1 LPHVVTSLCSAYKEG
16 QVSGPLCSDLCEQNN
31 IRLGKCLSSVIEKK
45 VYDGAWQGREVIFKV
60 NERWFMEF
68 KELQKK
74 TDNDLMSSFQNDVLF
89 WVETMFGNCSQC
101 STLAEKLTSYAD
113 SNHNEIITASE
124 ARTFVTLMYQQEAF
138 MLMALNES
146 KHSLD
151 FYGYCGGL
159 YVTEKLPLIASSVFG
174 EKWEFS
180 EFSIL
185 PDLFEPVEE
194 MLRNFGKK
202 ILDGPCSIPYVY
214 SILNEALTL
223 TKNLIFSTFSQEYIP
238 SQREKF
244 DFLYSLLDST
254 LSVSSNPYGLVQS
267 CDIHLGNFGITN
279 GSVVKFIDLD
289 FMYPSV
295 FLRTLLEQK
304 QCASD
309 EDCWVGTMEDCHS
322 SCDITTNTCSSM
334 VHKQDLVN
342 ICETH
347 ILFVFRRSSI
357 LSELTG
363 NSTTGLRKALGKLV
377 MFCQTLSVAY
387 SAEQLR
393 HDILT
398 VKEKL
403 RIVEHNFSKMSW
415 DKTLHV

>member
-1 LPHVVTSLCSAYKEG
+1 MLLFQCSSYKEG

-31 IRLGKCLSSVIEKK
+31 IHLGKCLTSVTEKK
-45 VYDGAWQGREVIFKV
+45 VYDGVWRGREVILKA
-60 NERWFMEF
+60 NEEWFMAF

-74 TDNDLMSSFQNDVLF
+74 TDNDLTSSFQDDVVY
-89 WVETMFGNCSQC
+89 WVETLFGNCSQC
-101 STLAEKLTSYAD
+101 STLVEKLTSYAD

-124 ARTFVTLMYQQEAF
+124 ARSFVSLMYQEESF
-138 MLMALNES
+138 MLMVLNES

-159 YVTEKLPLIASSVFG
+159 YLTEKVPLIAASVFG

-180 EFSIL
+180 DFSIL
-185 PDLFEPVEE
+185 PDTFEPVEE
-194 MLRNFGKK
+194 VSRNFAKK
-202 ILDGPCSIPYVY
+202 ILEAAFSIPYVY

-223 TKNLIFSTFSQEYIP
+223 TKNVIFRTFFEKHIP
-238 SQREKF
+238 SQKEKF
-244 DFLYSLLDST
+244 DFLYSLLDAT
-254 LSVSSNPYGLVQS
+254 LSLSSNPYGLVQS
-267 CDIHLGNFGITN
+267 CDMHLGNFGITN
-279 GSVVKFIDLD
+279 DSVVKFIDLD
-289 FMYPSV
+289 FTYPSV

-309 EDCWVGTMEDCHS
+309 EDCWVGTMDDCHS
-322 SCDITTNTCSSM
+322 SCDITTNLCRSV

-347 ILFVFRRSSI
+347 IPFVFRRSSI
-357 LSELTG
+357 LFERTG

-377 MFCQTLSVAY
+377 MFCQTLSVVY
-387 SAEQLR
+387 SAEQLT

-403 RIVEHNFSKMSW
+403 RIVEHNFSKMSV
-415 DKTLHV
+415 DETLHV

>member
-1 LPHVVTSLCSAYKEG
+1 MWAVLLLFQCSAYKEG

-31 IRLGKCLSSVIEKK
+31 IHLGKCLSSVTEKK
-45 VYDGAWQGREVIFKV
+45 VYDGAWQGREVILKV

-68 KELQKK
+68 QELHKK
-74 TDNDLMSSFQNDVLF
+74 TDSDLTSSFQNDVVF
-89 WVETMFGNCSQC
+89 WVETMFGSCSQC
-101 STLAEKLTSYAD
+101 STLVEKLISYAD
-113 SNHNEIITASE
+113 SNHDEIVTASE
-124 ARTFVTLMYQQEAF
+124 ARTFVTLMYQEESF

-159 YVTEKLPLIASSVFG
+159 YLTEKVPLIASSVYG
-174 EKWEFS
+174 EKWELS
-180 EFSIL
+180 DVSIL
-185 PDLFEPVEE
+185 PDVFEPVEE
-194 MLRNFGKK
+194 ISRNFGKK
-202 ILDGPCSIPYVY
+202 ILEAAFSIPYVY

-223 TKNLIFSTFSQEYIP
+223 TKSLIFSTFSQEHIP

-244 DFLYSLLDST
+244 DFLYSLLDAT
-254 LSVSSNPYGLVQS
+254 LSLSSNPYGLVQS

-279 GSVVKFIDLD
+279 DSVVKFIDLD
-289 FMYPSV
+289 FTYPFV
-295 FLRTLLEQK
+295 FLRTLLKQK

-309 EDCWVGTMEDCHS
+309 EDCWVGAMEDCHS
-322 SCDITTNTCSSM
+322 SCDLNTNTCTSV

-347 ILFVFRRSSI
+347 IPFVFRRSSFI
-357 LSELTG
+357 SELTG
-363 NSTTGLRKALGKLV
+363 NSTTGLRKALGQLV
-377 MFCQTLSVAY
+377 VFCQTLSVAY

-403 RIVEHNFSKMSW
+403 RIVERNFSKMS
-415 DKTLHV
+415 

>member
-1 LPHVVTSLCSAYKEG
+1 M
-16 QVSGPLCSDLCEQNN
+16 SGPLCSDLCEQNN

-45 VYDGAWQGREVIFKV
+45 VYDGAWQGREIILKT

-101 STLAEKLTSYAD
+101 STLEEKLTSYAD
-113 SNHNEIITASE
+113 SNHNGIITASE
-124 ARTFVTLMYQQEAF
+124 ARTFVSLMYQQEAF

-159 YVTEKLPLIASSVFG
+159 YVIEKVPLIASSVFG
-174 EKWEFS
+174 EKWELS
-180 EFSIL
+180 EVSIL

-194 MLRNFGKK
+194 MSRIWGKK
-202 ILDGPCSIPYVY
+202 ILECAFSIPHVY

-223 TKNLIFSTFSQEYIP
+223 TKNLIFSIFFQEYIP
-238 SQREKF
+238 SQKKKF
-244 DFLYSLLDST
+244 DFLYSLLDAT
-254 LSVSSNPYGLVQS
+254 LSLSSNPYGLLQS
-267 CDIHLGNFGITN
+267 CDMHLGNFGITN
-279 GSVVKFIDLD
+279 DSVVKFIDLD
-289 FMYPSV
+289 FTYPAV

-347 ILFVFRRSSI
+347 IPFVFRRSSI

-363 NSTTGLRKALGKLV
+363 NSSTALRKALAKLA
-377 MFCQTLSVAY
+377 MFCRALSVAY

-403 RIVEHNFSKMSW
+403 RTVEHNFSKMSL

>member
-1 LPHVVTSLCSAYKEG
+1 MLLFQCSAYKEG
-16 QVSGPLCSDLCEQNN
+16 QVSGPLCPDLCEHNS
-31 IRLGKCLSSVIEKK
+31 IHLGKCLSSVTEKK
-45 VYDGAWQGREVIFKV
+45 VYDGTWQGREVILKA
-60 NERWFMEF
+60 NERWFMAF

-74 TDNDLMSSFQNDVLF
+74 TDNDVMSSFQNDVLF

-101 STLAEKLTSYAD
+101 STLVEKLTSYAD
-113 SNHNEIITASE
+113 GNHNEIITASE
-124 ARTFVTLMYQQEAF
+124 ARTFVSLMYQEESF
-138 MLMALNES
+138 LLIALNDS
-146 KHSLD
+146 KDSLD

-159 YVTEKLPLIASSVFG
+159 YVTEKVPLIASSVFG

-180 EFSIL
+180 EFSLL

-194 MLRNFGKK
+194 MTRNFIGKN
-202 ILDGPCSIPYVY
+202 ILDSAFSIPYVY

-223 TKNLIFSTFSQEYIP
+223 TKSLIFSTFSQYHIP
-238 SQREKF
+238 SQKEKF
-244 DFLYSLLDST
+244 DFLHALLDAT
-254 LSVSSNPYGLVQS
+254 LSLSSNPYGLLQS

-279 GSVVKFIDLD
+279 DSVVKFIDLD
-289 FMYPSV
+289 FTYPSV

-304 QCASD
+304 QCSSD

-322 SCDITTNTCSSM
+322 SCDISTNSCSSV
-334 VHKQDLVN
+334 VHKQDLAN
-342 ICETH
+342 ICDIH
-347 ILFVFRRSSI
+347 IPFVFRRSTI

-363 NSTTGLRKALGKLV
+363 SNTTGLRKALGKLV
-377 MFCQTLSVAY
+377 MFCQTLSVSY

-403 RIVEHNFSKMSW
+403 RIVEHNISKMSW

>member
-1 LPHVVTSLCSAYKEG
+1 MLLFQCSAYKEG

-31 IRLGKCLSSVIEKK
+31 IHLGKCLSIVTEKK
-45 VYDGAWQGREVIFKV
+45 VYAGTWQGREVILKA

-74 TDNDLMSSFQNDVLF
+74 TDSDLMSSFQNDVSF

-101 STLAEKLTSYAD
+101 STLVEQLISFAD
-113 SNHNEIITASE
+113 SDHNEIITASE
-124 ARTFVTLMYQQEAF
+124 ARTFVLLMYQQESF

-159 YVTEKLPLIASSVFG
+159 YIIEKVPLIASSVFG
-174 EKWEFS
+174 EKWEFND
-180 EFSIL
+180 FSIL
-185 PDLFEPVEE
+185 PDVFEPQEE
-194 MLRNFGKK
+194 MLRNFGGK
-202 ILDGPCSIPYVY
+202 ILEAAFSIPYVY
-214 SILNEALTL
+214 TILNEALTL
-223 TKNLIFSTFSQEYIP
+223 TKYLIFSTFSQKHIP
-238 SQREKF
+238 SQKEKF
-244 DFLYSLLDST
+244 DFLYSLLDAT
-254 LSVSSNPYGLVQS
+254 LSLSSNPYGLVQS
-267 CDIHLGNFGITN
+267 CDMHLGNFGITN
-279 GSVVKFIDLD
+279 DSVVKFIDLD
-289 FMYPSV
+289 FTYPSV

-304 QCASD
+304 ECVLD

-322 SCDITTNTCSSM
+322 SCDITTNTCRSM

-342 ICETH
+342 ICQIH
-347 ILFVFRRSSI
+347 IPFVFRRSSI
-357 LSELTG
+357 LSELSG
-363 NSTTGLRKALGKLV
+363 HSTTCLRKALGKLV
-377 MFCQTLSVAY
+377 VFCQTFSVAY
-387 SAEQLR
+387 STEQLR

-403 RIVEHNFSKMSW
+403 RIVEHNFSKMCW